1 MVLLF
6 VLITLAVVIWLYFRA
21 NPLAHGSW
29 FMMRRFINWFPLGM
43 SYAFLYIARFNV
55 IASKQPL
62 AMSNQTFGMIFG
74 AGALTYAISLI
85 INGPVVDKIGGRR
98 GIMISVFGSGIADAA
113 LGYISYVW
121 LVEKPSGTNMALLF
135 AIVYSVN
142 MYFQSFGSVS
152 IIKVKSYWF
161 HVRERGVFGAI
172 FGTLI
177 SLGVYLGFDWGQG
190 IVNAA
195 EAHPAHPTFLHS
207 VFVSLFNVQA
217 SKTPNA
223 VWLVYFIPAALLIV
237 WGVIDYFTI
246 KDTPSHAGLED
257 FDTHDA
263 SSGEMH
269 KEFTL
274 VDLIRRVFLNPVM
287 LMIGLVEFFS
297 GVVRNAVIQWYKPFV
312 EQMHQMG
319 AAHFFYNHLGFLLMI
334 SGIGGGWF
342 GGYVSDK
349 YFHSRRAPPTAMAA
363 GLLIVFLS
371 LMAVFLFNTELVVG
385 LSVVGI
391 GFFTITITA
400 LMSGTAASD
409 FGGRKATATAAGVTD
424 AFVYLGA
431 SVESFSMGGII
442 KHGWIYWPL
451 FLIPFAL
458 AGMLIALKMWNYLP
472 EATRRYLHMVE
483 KVNMP
488 SPESSSSSSSG
499 ILKVEQAPTT

>member
-1 MVLLF
+1 MAFLF
-6 VLITLAVVIWLYFRA
+6 VLATLAVVIWLYFQF
-21 NPLAHGSW
+21 NPLAHGSR

-55 IASKQPL
+55 IASQRPL

-74 AGALTYAISLI
+74 AGALTYALSLI
-85 INGPVVDKIGGRR
+85 LNGPVVDKIGGKR
-98 GIMISVFGSGIADAA
+98 GIMISVFGSGIADAV
-113 LGYISYVW
+113 LGYLSYLW
-121 LVEKPSGTNMALLF
+121 LVEKPTANMPLLF
-135 AIVYSVN
+135 AIVYSIN
-142 MYFQSFGSVS
+142 MYFQSFGAVS

-195 EAHPAHPTFLHS
+195 EVHPKAPTLLHS
-207 VFVSLFNVQA
+207 LFVTFFNIGAVKA
-217 SKTPNA
+217 ADA
-223 VWLVYFIPAALLIV
+223 VWLVYFIPAALLIA
-237 WGVIDYFTI
+237 WGVIDYFSI
-246 KDTPSHAGLED
+246 KDTPAEAGLQD

-274 VDLIRRVFLNPVM
+274 IDLMRRVFLNPTM

-312 EQMHQMG
+312 EQMHQVG
-319 AAHFFYNHLGFLLMI
+319 VAQFFYNHLGFLLMVA
-334 SGIGGGWF
+334 GIGGGF
-342 GGYVSDK
+342 VGGYVSDK
-349 YFHSRRAPPTAMAA
+349 HFQSRRAPPTAMAA
-363 GLLIVFLS
+363 GLLVFFLV
-371 LMAVFLFNTELVVG
+371 LMSVFLFSSELVVG
-385 LSVVGI
+385 LSIVAI
-391 GFFTITITA
+391 GFFTITVTA

-431 SVESFSMGGII
+431 SAESFSMGMII
-442 KHGWIYWPL
+442 KHGWNYWPI
-451 FLIPFAL
+451 FLIPFAV
-458 AGMLIALKMWNYLP
+458 AAMLISIKMWNYLP
-472 EATRRYLHMVE
+472 EATRRYLLHVE
-483 KVNMP
+483 KVKMR
-488 SPESSSSSSSG
+488 ESKSTLNATAALG
-499 ILKVEQAPTT
+499 PNDLTNV